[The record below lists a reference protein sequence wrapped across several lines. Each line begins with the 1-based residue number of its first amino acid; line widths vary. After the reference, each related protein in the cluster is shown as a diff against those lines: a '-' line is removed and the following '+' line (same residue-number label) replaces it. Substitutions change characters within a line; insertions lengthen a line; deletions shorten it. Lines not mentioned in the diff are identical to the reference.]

1 MSEIRV
7 NTIVNEGNTTG
18 PVLAGIT
25 TVSDTTQ
32 STSTADGA
40 LVISGGVGIAKSLNV
55 GGNVTVGGTLT
66 YEDVTNQDVLGLSTY
81 RSGLNVGSA
90 EGSGT
95 GVGITFTEQ
104 GNAYFAKT
112 GIVTATQFVG
122 LFTGTSGL
130 TVGVGTTA
138 TIINLSSSI
147 SQTSFGGA
155 LKEKCSIQ
163 STNVA
168 NAAGTIDL
176 AQGNVHYYTT
186 NGSGQTTADIIY
198 KGGNNVSGF
207 MTTGDNIALSVLTK
221 PNSSEYIDAVTIDG
235 AAVTEKWS
243 SDSAA
248 APSSANSGTYDLY
261 SINII
266 RVDQTGTPN
275 TDYIV
280 LCNRAKYN

>member
-25 TVSDTTQ
+25 TVSDATQ

-138 TIINLSSSI
+138 TIINTSSSV

>member
-25 TVSDTTQ
+25 TVSDATQ

-95 GVGITFTEQ
+95 GGGITFTEQ

-130 TVGVGTTA
+130 TVGVGTTD